1 MADQDTTQTGQ
12 GGTITPNITEAEADA
27 LILELIQGHSGDVTV
42 EEKAFLDLLKH
53 SLSLSTLEKK
63 RVVDAVPTLS
73 QFQFDELA
81 KVFIEEREKFKE
93 LSKDHPDDIKKLL
106 KKQQIEWLQL
116 GDLYRT
122 EKENKARGQEDQQKM
137 DDIKKNLG
145 L

>member
-1 MADQDTTQTGQ
+1 MAGE
-12 GGTITPNITEAEADA
+12 GNIMPNISEAEADTILA
-27 LILELIQGHSGDVTV
+27 GLIAWHLPEVKVGEAD
-42 EEKAFLDLLKH
+42 FLDLLKH

-63 RVVDAVPTLS
+63 RVVDAIPTLS

-81 KVFIEEREKFKE
+81 KVFIEEREKFRE

-116 GDLYRT
+116 GDLYRA
-122 EKENKARGQEDQQKM
+122 EQENKQRGDDDQAKM
-137 DDIKKNLG
+137 DEIKKNLG